1 MLNLSGNSRKSQLFS
16 FDFVFSIILLI
27 LILSMVGSTWFSLQ
41 NSILRQ
47 EEQKSAVESSGAAL
61 DFLVSSQGY
70 PDSWEKSNSLSLVSV
85 YNLGLKG
92 SGGISLEK
100 TLAFG
105 NLTASNYADVKYDL
119 GLGAFQFRF
128 FASENQS
135 AGTPALSGVA
145 RSPIAY
151 FASDYRDFVPV
162 LSASNATWDYY
173 WGQGLQPTPN
183 DWGNSRNHYSGVK
196 SVVFDQML
204 ANQSAYK
211 AIIVE
216 TPELLYSAINS
227 TLWQKF
233 FDEGGVMVYLAGNS
247 ETDPM
252 INSTGV
258 VLRKSSSTVNA
269 MVLQRGFFLNNVSVS
284 QSFPSAGQ
292 WVAYSTSNDITVYAA
307 NSTNAS
313 EAVVGA
319 WNYSYGRVYFVNN
332 LWMNF
337 SGVQGKDALNI
348 IGWPIDYGIP
358 PLNSSQ
364 FVFPVT
370 RFGFIESDKRI
381 PVTFNLV
388 VWSD

>member
-1 MLNLSGNSRKSQLFS
+1 MRRCFVLTRKSQLFS

-27 LILSMVGSTWFSLQ
+27 LILSLISSTWFSLQ
-41 NSILRQ
+41 SSILRQ
-47 EEQKSAVESSGAAL
+47 EEQRSAVESSGAAL
-61 DFLVSSQGY
+61 DFLTSSQGY
-70 PDSWEKSNSLSLVSV
+70 PVDWEKANSISIESLS
-85 YNLGLKG
+85 NIGLKG
-92 SGGISLEK
+92 SGGVSLEK
-100 TLAFG
+100 ALAFG
-105 NLTASNYADVKYDL
+105 NLTAVDYTGVKYNL

-151 FASDYRDFVPV
+151 FASDYRGFVPV
-162 LSASNATWDYY
+162 LDASNATWDYY
-173 WGQGLQPTPN
+173 WGQGVEPIPN
-183 DWGNSRNHYSGVK
+183 DWGNSRYHYSGVK
-196 SVVFDQML
+196 SAVFDEML
-204 ANQSAYK
+204 ANQSSYK

-216 TPELLYSAINS
+216 SPELLYSAINS

-247 ETDPM
+247 EDDLM

-269 MVLQRGFFLNNVSVS
+269 MALQRGFFLNGVSVPQDFS
-284 QSFPSAGQ
+284 SAGQ
-292 WVAYSTSNDITVYAA
+292 WVAYSPAGDITVYAS

-348 IGWPIDYGIP
+348 VGWPIDYGVQP
-358 PLNSSQ
+358 SNSSQ
-364 FVFPVT
+364 FIFPVT
-370 RFGFIESDKRI
+370 RFGFIESDRRI

-388 VWSD
+388 VWSG